1 MEKTD
6 YAPVGRPCPEHLA
19 IWVLRR
25 VHDVGPVQ
33 TAREIGVARST
44 LGSILGGLAVSASTE
59 ARVLAAR
66 RAANRPH
73 TA

>member
-1 MEKTD
+1 MQKTD
-6 YAPVGRPCPEHLA
+6 YRAIGRPCPEFLA

-44 LGSILGGLAVSASTE
+44 LGSILGGLPIAASTE
-59 ARVLAAR
+59 SRVATAR
-66 RAANRPH
+66 RGR
-73 TA
+73 